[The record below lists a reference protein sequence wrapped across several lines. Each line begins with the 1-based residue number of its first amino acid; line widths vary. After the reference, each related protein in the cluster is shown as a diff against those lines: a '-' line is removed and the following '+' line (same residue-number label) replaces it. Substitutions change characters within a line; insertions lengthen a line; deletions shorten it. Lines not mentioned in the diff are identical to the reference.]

1 MHKIAINRCKW
12 GKKKKKE
19 KRMIAY
25 NGTSRHFIVCY
36 KFATKEIINKWPKNK
51 ERSGLNWGRL
61 TQQFKRS
68 N

>member
-1 MHKIAINRCKW
+1 
-12 GKKKKKE
+12 
-19 KRMIAY
+19 MITY

-51 ERSGLNWGRL
+51 ERHGLNWSRL